1 MLHMHASACTH
12 PCVSWASY
20 SLFSFGKWTHQNV
33 ISKVLECVVNLVQ
46 TCQAPGLTRRWL
58 WTFVFSPGAPH
69 GHCSFFPLTIFL
81 LFFASTHLYLITLV
95 HPILKSHVILV
106 ILMMITNKAM
116 CCAVIT
122 CWLQGLEKQ
131 LIWTFALD
139 MHGVDLKSWR
149 GLCFGSASFIVR
161 SRCAFSICQLIDYVD
176 PGFSQV

>member
-1 MLHMHASACTH
+1 MASAAYLTQGIKASGFLSTVGYEHTCVWLYLFTCCTCMHASACTH

-33 ISKVLECVVNLVQ
+33 ISKVLECVVSLVQ

-81 LFFASTHLYLITLV
+81 LFFASTHLYLITLL
-95 HPILKSHVILV
+95 HPILKSLVILV

-131 LIWTFALD
+131 LI
-139 MHGVDLKSWR
+139 
-149 GLCFGSASFIVR
+149 
-161 SRCAFSICQLIDYVD
+161 
-176 PGFSQV
+176 